1 MNVSEIQ
8 QVLSIL
14 DDGNSDVSTQCY
26 LWKLFNLQF
35 PYGIYLDFMSI
46 LEMHNTVFNN

>member
-1 MNVSEIQ
+1 MNGPEIQ

-14 DDGNSDVSTQCY
+14 DDGNSDVSTQRY

-35 PYGIYLDFMSI
+35 PYCFYLDFMSI
-46 LEMHNTVFNN
+46 SEMHNIVFNN